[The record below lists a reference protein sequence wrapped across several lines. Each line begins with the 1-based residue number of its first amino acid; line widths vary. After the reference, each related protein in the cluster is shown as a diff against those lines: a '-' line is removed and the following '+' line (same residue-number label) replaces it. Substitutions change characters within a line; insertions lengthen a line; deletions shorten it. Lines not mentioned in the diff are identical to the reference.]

1 MNILTIRESEWDKD
15 GTIVKVSHVTL
26 EDGREVPGYDLPP
39 GLEEGK
45 PLPEGWEIAT
55 SARGKPYLKAP
66 KPNRGGGGFG
76 GGAAAFRNTKE
87 GQAAE
92 QRSIHASVALGHAI
106 TLRPNGTTADITKV
120 ADELLVWLSK
130 ASGHPLP
137 AGTGGASNWGAPPS
151 PSPVRE
157 GSGAAQN
164 RTSGEGATA
173 SPATEQGESLGKDIP
188 APSGVC
194 AHIDNSPLKPDGAAL
209 PKGFVRC
216 LGCGVVHKEAKP

>member
-55 SARGKPYLKAP
+55 SKAGKPYLKAP

-137 AGTGGASNWGAPPS
+137 AGTGGASNWGASPS
-151 PSPVRE
+151 PSPARE
-157 GSGAAQN
+157 GAGAAQN

-173 SPATEQGESLGKDIP
+173 SVPELELTGEGSTS
-188 APSGVC
+188 SGTVC
-194 AHIDNSPLKPDGAAL
+194 VHTDTSPLKPDGSAL
-209 PKGFVRC
+209 PAGKLRC
-216 LGCGVVHKEAKP
+216 LACNTVVKA